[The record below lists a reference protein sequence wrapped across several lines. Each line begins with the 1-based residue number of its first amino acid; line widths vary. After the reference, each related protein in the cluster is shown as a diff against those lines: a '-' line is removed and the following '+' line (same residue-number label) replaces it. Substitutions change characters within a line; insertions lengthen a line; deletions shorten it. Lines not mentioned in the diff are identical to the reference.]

1 MGRKGN
7 WFSSVKK
14 ALSPES
20 KEKTNQVWRN
30 PVKMLFLLS
39 GNFGKLNWFP
49 TVLVTFF
56 FFFQKSNKSKKKWFG
71 KRKQLISDSTA
82 SGTAT
87 LPPLRQHEE
96 VELTNG
102 ENEQNEHAY
111 SVAVATTVAAEPA
124 VVAAQAATEVVR
136 VTTVTRFAGKS
147 REEAAVIKIQTAFRG
162 YMVYVIFFYSFCFFP
177 PYLMQAIWFNASE
190 VLT

>member
-1 MGRKGN
+1 M
-7 WFSSVKK
+7 
-14 ALSPES
+14 
-20 KEKTNQVWRN
+20 
-30 PVKMLFLLS
+30 
-39 GNFGKLNWFP
+39 
-49 TVLVTFF
+49 
-56 FFFQKSNKSKKKWFG
+56 
-71 KRKQLISDSTA
+71 
-82 SGTAT
+82 
-87 LPPLRQHEE
+87 
-96 VELTNG
+96 ELTNG
-102 ENEQNEHAY
+102 ENEQHEHAY

-190 VLT
+190 VLTSLPYRSHQLYGYHSNHSSLKFIIDC